1 MTNQCISY
9 PLTLELALLTEV
21 VTDITTRDAFS
32 ISLVAGAMVGTMAA
46 FISIFATG
54 LDNPDISLSIRSGIV
69 AGLSTSVLLL
79 IFALYRIREISSKGD
94 SREEKRKV
102 ETEYLRTILS
112 PIEERAKEH
121 GIIWNVKNM
130 IRRDRGVLLVEIAE
144 LEPPLAA
151 ALAERLI
158 KGRDGLRKVKIRT
171 AFSGGP
177 TVSKSNHGSR
187 PAILQ
192 RLKIDAERVN
202 WQVIQK
208 SSSITLRPMGES
220 PSPRLWAIRFGVF
233 VIPVTLVMSLA
244 FRDLAGNGL
253 EEQGIIFG
261 SVCGILISALAASF
275 RDRTP

>member
-9 PLTLELALLTEV
+9 PLTLELLLLTEAV
-21 VTDITTRDAFS
+21 ADITTRDAFS
-32 ISLVAGAMVGTMAA
+32 ISIVAGAMVGTMAS

-54 LDNPDISLSIRSGIV
+54 LDDPDIIFSIRSGIV
-69 AGLSTSVLLL
+69 AGSSTAILLL

-94 SREEKRKV
+94 SREERRKV
-102 ETEYLRTILS
+102 ETEYLRSILY
-112 PIEERAKEH
+112 PIEERAQER
-121 GIIWNVKNM
+121 GISWKVKHM
-130 IRRDRGVLLVEIAE
+130 IRRDRGVLVVDIAE

-158 KGRDGLRKVKIRT
+158 QGRGGLRRVKIRT
-171 AFSGGP
+171 LMSGESAHVKNDP
-177 TVSKSNHGSR
+177 GSR
-187 PAILQ
+187 PAVLQ

-208 SSSITLRPMGES
+208 SSSITLRPMGEA
-220 PSPRLWAIRFGVF
+220 PSPRMWAITFGAF

-253 EEQGIIFG
+253 EEQGILFG
-261 SVCGILISALAASF
+261 AACGVIISALAASY
-275 RDRTP
+275 RDRTS